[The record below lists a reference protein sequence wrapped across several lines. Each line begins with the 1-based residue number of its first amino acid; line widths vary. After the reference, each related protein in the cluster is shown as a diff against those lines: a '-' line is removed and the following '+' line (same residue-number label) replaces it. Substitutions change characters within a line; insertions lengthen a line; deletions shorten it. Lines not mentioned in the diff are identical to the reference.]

1 MQISEEDYKKMMEM
15 AKSYDKVKA
24 AQKKYRETHRE
35 VVNQRINDW
44 RLRNPERFN
53 AIQQRYKEKKK
64 NKGE

>member
-1 MQISEEDYKKMMEM
+1 MYISEEDYKKMMEM
-15 AKSYDKVKA
+15 ANSYDKVKA